1 MENSNRNT
9 VPITPPLESLSR
21 KNGRLG
27 EAFIDTT
34 LRDGEQAPGVVFSLS
49 EKIEIARRLDEI
61 GIPELEIGTPAI
73 GKSEQNDIQ
82 TIINQ
87 GFNFESTC
95 WARATK
101 YDLEAA
107 LNCGAKRVNLSFPV
121 SDVQLAAIGKS
132 RKWVMDSIP
141 EIMRFATG
149 SFDFVAVGA
158 QDASRADFHFLKEYI
173 SIVNCFGAK
182 RIRIADTVGIM
193 NPFTV
198 KNLFAE
204 RTKTFSETNFEFHG
218 HNDLGM
224 ATANHT
230 TALVSGASSVSLTV
244 NGLGERAGNA
254 ALEEVIFALKYSY
267 GIDLNVDGKLLT
279 ALSRYVEKISGRK
292 QPVSKPVTGEMAFSH
307 ESGIHCRSLKENVLT
322 YQPFN
327 PEEIGKET
335 VFVFGKHSGTGALS
349 EMLKKRNIFI
359 SKNETI
365 DLVAKIKSK
374 SSELKRNL
382 HLNEVFNLL

>member
-1 MENSNRNT
+1 MKET
-9 VPITPPLESLSR
+9 MR
-21 KNGRLG
+21 KPHL
-27 EAFIDTT
+27 IDTT
-34 LRDGEQAPGVVFSLS
+34 LRDGEQAPGVVFSLT

-61 GIPELEIGTPAI
+61 GILELEIGTPSI
-73 GKSEQNDIQ
+73 GKSEQNDIR
-82 TIINQ
+82 TINGQ

-101 YDLEAA
+101 HDLEAA
-107 LNCGAKRVNLSFPV
+107 LSCGANRVNISFPV

-141 EIMRFATG
+141 EIIKFATG

-158 QDASRADFHFLKEYI
+158 QDASRADFQFLKEYI
-173 SIVNCFGAK
+173 SAVNLHGAK

-193 NPFTV
+193 NPIRV
-198 KNLFAE
+198 KNLFDNLSGE
-204 RTKTFSETNFEFHG
+204 FPKTDFEFHG

-230 TALVSGASSVSLTV
+230 IAIVSGASSASLTI
-244 NGLGERAGNA
+244 NGLGERAGNGA
-254 ALEEVIFALKYSY
+254 MEEVIFALKYAY
-267 GIDLNVDGKLLT
+267 GIDLNVDGKSLT
-279 ALSRYVEKISGRK
+279 ELSRYVERISGRK

-335 VFVFGKHSGTGALS
+335 VFVFGKHSGAGGLS
-349 EMLKKRNIFI
+349 EILEKRNVFLTK
-359 SKNETI
+359 SQLA
-365 DLVAKIKSK
+365 DLMNKIKSM
-374 SSELKRNL
+374 SVELKRNL
-382 HLNEVFNLL
+382 HLNEVYNLL